1 MSLLRSLSDGLRSLL
16 RKEQVDRELNEELGA
31 YLEMATEAKM
41 KHGMSR
47 KDALR
52 EVRLERGSLEV
63 TKEVVRSA
71 GWESLVETLWQD
83 SRFAIRVLRKNLAF
97 AAVAVLTLA
106 LGIGATASIFS
117 VVDAVLLRPLPYRDP
132 NRLVSLYEDRSS
144 TGFPHKQFTPA
155 NYADCKQQ
163 NSIFG
168 DVAAI
173 DADRFYNLT
182 SSGAAPE
189 RLWAEGVSWNLFSI
203 LGTTPLRGR
212 VFRPEEDMPGGEHV
226 VLISYRLW
234 RGRFGGDPNLIG
246 QDIFLNGE
254 KYTVVGVMPPGFSF
268 PNKSADLWV
277 PIAFTPQG
285 LADRGAHF
293 LTIVGTLQTGVTV
306 AQANA
311 QLRVLSQNLRQ
322 QYMDVMQFVDGF
334 VAVPLQEVYTGEAR
348 AGLAVLVVAVAFIL
362 LIACANIANLLLSR
376 ATARQ
381 REIALRTALGAA
393 RSRIVCQ
400 LLTESGV
407 LATVGGVLGILL
419 TEASFSFLKNL
430 IPEDL
435 SRTVSLTLNIPILAF
450 AIVISLASTFLFG
463 LAPALRISKTDVSDS
478 LKEGGRGSTGSR
490 SKRLGNLLVVGEIAL
505 SLLLLVASGL
515 LLQSLANLRR
525 LDPGFRAD
533 HLLTARIDLPEA
545 AYPDFT
551 RRTQLFQSILER
563 VRTLPGVSS
572 AGLPAFYL

>member
-1 MSLLRSLSDGLRSLL
+1 
-16 RKEQVDRELNEELGA
+16 
-31 YLEMATEAKM
+31 
-41 KHGMSR
+41 
-47 KDALR
+47 
-52 EVRLERGSLEV
+52 
-63 TKEVVRSA
+63 
-71 GWESLVETLWQD
+71 
-83 SRFAIRVLRKNLAF
+83 
-97 AAVAVLTLA
+97 
-106 LGIGATASIFS
+106 
-117 VVDAVLLRPLPYRDP
+117 
-132 NRLVSLYEDRSS
+132 
-144 TGFPHKQFTPA
+144 
-155 NYADCKQQ
+155 
-163 NSIFG
+163 
-168 DVAAI
+168 
-173 DADRFYNLT
+173 
-182 SSGAAPE
+182 
-189 RLWAEGVSWNLFSI
+189 
-203 LGTTPLRGR
+203 
-212 VFRPEEDMPGGEHV
+212 

-246 QDIFLNGE
+246 EDIFLNGE

-285 LADRGAHF
+285 LADRSAHF
-293 LTIVGTLQTGVTV
+293 LTVVGTLQTGVTV

-334 VAVPLQEVYTGEAR
+334 VAVPLQEVYTGDAR
-348 AGLAVLVVAVAFIL
+348 AGLTVLVVAVAFIL

-430 IPEDL
+430 IPQDL
-435 SRTVSLTLNIPILAF
+435 SRTVSLTLNISILAF

-478 LKEGGRGSTGSR
+478 LKEGGRGNTGSR

-533 HLLTARIDLPEA
+533 HLLTARVDVPEA

-563 VRTLPGVSS
+563 VRALPGVSS
-572 AGLPAFYL
+572 AGLTSILPLTWKSAIGGFVGTASFLPEGVARPDLQYGALDRVVSPGYFEAMRIRLIRGRLFDEHDGPDAPAVAIINETMARKFWPNENALSKRFRVNPTSGSSPLFQIVGIAGDVKQMGLDVPAKEEMYFPYWQAQGNYMVPSTLVIRTNADPASVAGAMRQIVWSMDASLPISTV